1 MRYLSVF
8 VLFVM
13 QQSTLAQD
21 FSSKKVIDSLEDK
34 KFYFVG
40 QLHCNLANNIIE
52 RELLL
57 GLNSKY
63 CVQYN
68 LIEYGH
74 SVAFLINEYLKS
86 GQDSFLKYINPN
98 ANFSLVKGIKKFNDS
113 LSTNKK
119 IKFYGLD
126 FEGRFEGKFTRY
138 AINHIVNQTQLS
150 PSSQLFQYMR
160 SIIDAKPTQMQSQ
173 LQNLRFFLAKNT
185 VECRSSLKDYFLD
198 LLLIANAQYD
208 FSPKRDGAMVDN
220 FYRLYSELLITN
232 RDPRFFASF
241 GTGHINPSNKR
252 GIAMR
257 LLKDELSLVFQAV
270 SIIGVQYINSSFYKA
285 VDKKRS
291 DGNLSYL
298 CKNSISDIKQLV
310 EFNQSQSI
318 TYISK
323 KALSVLNCNKDIST
337 FSGLLFIQNYGEAPY
352 CFWQ

>member
-8 VLFVM
+8 ILIVI
-13 QQSTLAQD
+13 QQSILAQD
-21 FSSKKVIDSLEDK
+21 FSGRKVIDSLEDN

-57 GLNSKY
+57 GLNGKY
-63 CVQYN
+63 GVQYN
-68 LIEYGH
+68 IIEYGH
-74 SVAFLINEYLKS
+74 SVALLINEYLKS

-98 ANFSLVKGIKKFNDS
+98 ANFSLIKAIKTFNDS

-138 AINHIVNQTQLS
+138 AIKHIVNQTKLS
-150 PSSQLFQYMR
+150 PSSQLFLYMR
-160 SIIDAKPTQMQSQ
+160 SIIEAKPPQMENK
-173 LQNLRFFLAKNT
+173 LEKLRFFITENSL
-185 VECRSSLKDYFLD
+185 ECRSLLKDYFLD
-198 LLLIANAQYD
+198 LLLIANAQYN
-208 FSPKRDGAMVDN
+208 FSPYRDKAMVDN
-220 FYRLYSELLITN
+220 FHKLYNELLITN
-232 RDPRFFASF
+232 NDPRFFASF

-257 LLKDELSLVFQAV
+257 LLKDESSPVNQKV
-270 SIIGVQYINSSFYKA
+270 SVIGVQYFNSSFYKA
-285 VDKKRS
+285 SIEKQT

-298 CKNSISDIKQLV
+298 CKNSISDIKKLV
-310 EFNQSQSI
+310 EFNQSQSVS
-318 TYISK
+318 YISK
-323 KALSVLNCNKDIST
+323 KSLSLLNCNKDITT